1 MATVLTKQRLTL
13 ANPAIPSAIKRGESN
28 PANREDSPGHLLQ
41 RLPSFAAAATLAML
55 LAMTLATAISI
66 RSINQSQSDVR
77 FEELVSSVSQEVDA
91 EFNKSLSE
99 LAAIRGF
106 LEASTDVSP
115 GQFHTFSSALER
127 ENWSVHALGYI
138 KRVEN
143 NETAEFN
150 RMMSL
155 QLNDEFELES
165 DGYRPYYM
173 PVAFTYPETLGI
185 LNPGEDLVFHP
196 RYTPLMKT
204 AELERKI
211 VASSPVP
218 SASNP
223 HDQAVVL
230 VFTPI
235 FTESADLLGSSEIK
249 GFGTGVYRVADF
261 LAGPVERAGLGDI
274 DFRVVDANESSTAQE
289 VFPTPNGSTSD
300 EWAGGT
306 THIVELD
313 LAGRAWQLQ
322 FSQPEGYGITRLESQ
337 LWMIVLGAGLV
348 ITGLATVSMYSLIS
362 GRQSVQSDLTLMT
375 SRMNILLDSALE
387 SILLVGDDDKI
398 VWANQSY
405 ANVFGFNDPDSI
417 VGTEWEATRLGVGV
431 KFDNRRKFVRRLTEI
446 NASHEMAVTSEDIQI
461 NSPEHRI
468 LSMTS
473 APATGDMSE
482 YLGRLWVFRD
492 VTQERTVDR
501 SKSEFVSMV
510 SHELRTPL
518 TSLTG
523 FIELVLDGAGG
534 EVNAG
539 MERLLNKAHSNGL
552 RLSRLVADLLDI
564 SRLEAGNLGLEI
576 SEVSLQGLLP
586 ELTEAVAPQFDEKQ
600 LDLKVRIP
608 EKLRAVWADR
618 ERCAQIF
625 SNLLT
630 NAVRY
635 TPDGGTVTV
644 TGKLVRDQVEI
655 TVRDTGE
662 GIRPENQAR
671 IFDKFVRIAN
681 NGKRPAGST
690 GLGLAIT
697 KTLVETQGG
706 SIRLESEFGKGSAF
720 TVALP
725 VAERPE

>member
-1 MATVLTKQRLTL
+1 
-13 ANPAIPSAIKRGESN
+13 
-28 PANREDSPGHLLQ
+28 
-41 RLPSFAAAATLAML
+41 ML

-66 RSINQSQSDVR
+66 RSINQSQSDLR
-77 FEELVSSVSQEVDA
+77 FDELVDSVSLEVDS

-99 LAAIRGF
+99 LAAIQGF
-106 LEASTDVSP
+106 LEASDDVNPS
-115 GQFHTFSSALER
+115 QFRTFASALER
-127 ENWSVHALGYI
+127 ASWSVHALGYI
-138 KRVEN
+138 KKVAADD
-143 NETAEFN
+143 TAGFN

-155 QLNDEFELES
+155 QLNDDFELGS
-165 DGYRPYYM
+165 DGYQDFYM

-185 LNPGEDLVFHP
+185 LNPGEDLAFHP
-196 RYTPLMKT
+196 RYTPLMNK
-204 AELERKI
+204 AETERQI
-211 VASSPVP
+211 VASPPVP

-235 FTESADLLGSSEIK
+235 FDQHDDLLGVSK
-249 GFGTGVYRVADF
+249 LRGFGTGVYRVADF

-274 DFRVVDANESSTAQE
+274 DFRVVDIGDVGEEQE
-289 VFPTPNGSTSD
+289 VFPVPNGNTNEEWTIGTS
-300 EWAGGT
+300 
-306 THIVELD
+306 HVIELN
-313 LAGRAWQLQ
+313 LAGRDWQLQ
-322 FSQPEGYGITRLESQ
+322 FSQPEGYGITRLESE
-337 LWMIVLGAGLV
+337 LWLIVLAAGLV
-348 ITGLATVSMYSLIS
+348 ITGLATVSMYSLIA

-375 SRMNILLDSALE
+375 RRMNILLDSALE
-387 SILLVGDDDKI
+387 SILLVDDEDRI

-405 ANVFGFNDPDSI
+405 ADVFGFDNSESI
-417 VGTEWEATRLGVGV
+417 IGSDWESARTGVGV
-431 KFDNRRKFVRRLTEI
+431 KFGNRRKFISRLTEI
-446 NASHEMAVTSEDIQI
+446 NHNHELAVTSEDVQI
-461 NSPEHRI
+461 VAPEHRI

-473 APATGDMSE
+473 APATSGTSE

-492 VTQERTVDR
+492 VTQERTVDQ

-523 FIELVLDGAGG
+523 FIELILDGAGG
-534 EVNAG
+534 EVNPG
-539 MERLLNKAHSNGL
+539 MERLLHKAHTNGL
-552 RLSRLVADLLDI
+552 RLSRLVGDLLDI
-564 SRLEAGNLGLEI
+564 SRLEAGNLALEL
-576 SEVSLQGLLP
+576 SEVSLQGLLA
-586 ELTEAVAPQFDEKQ
+586 ELTESMAPQFAEKQ
-600 LDLKVRIP
+600 LSFRLKLP
-608 EKLRAVWADR
+608 EKMRAVWADR
-618 ERCAQIF
+618 ERCAQVF
-625 SNLLT
+625 SNLIT

-635 TPDGGTVTV
+635 TQQDGSVTIS
-644 TGKLVRDQVEI
+644 GKLVGDHIEI

-671 IFDKFVRIAN
+671 IFDKFVRISN
-681 NGKRPAGST
+681 NGKRPPGST

>member
-1 MATVLTKQRLTL
+1 L
-13 ANPAIPSAIKRGESN
+13 ANPAIPRLVK
-28 PANREDSPGHLLQ
+28 DSGRSVAEKDQAAGHLLQ

-66 RSINQSQSDVR
+66 RTINQSQSNLR
-77 FEELVSSVSQEVDA
+77 FEELVDSVALEVDA
-91 EFNKSLSE
+91 EFKKSLSE

-106 LEASTDVSP
+106 LEASGDVNP
-115 GQFHTFSSALER
+115 TQFRTFATALER

-138 KRVEN
+138 KKVN
-143 NETAEFN
+143 DSETADFN

-155 QLNDEFELES
+155 QLNEDFSLES
-165 DGYRPYYM
+165 RGYRPFYL

-185 LNPGEDLVFHP
+185 LNPGEDLINHP
-196 RYTPLMKT
+196 RYTPLMNQ
-204 AELERKI
+204 AELEGKI
-211 VASSPVP
+211 VASPPVP

-235 FTESADLLGSSEIK
+235 FSQPDELLGSSELR

-274 DFRVVDANESSTAQE
+274 DFRVVDIGENEDPQE
-289 VFPTPNGSTSD
+289 VFPIPNGATDKEWVLGTS
-300 EWAGGT
+300 
-306 THIVELD
+306 HVVELN
-313 LAGRAWQLQ
+313 LAGRNWYLQ

-337 LWMIVLGAGLV
+337 LWMIVLAAGLV

-375 SRMNILLDSALE
+375 TRMNILLDSALE
-387 SILLVGDDDKI
+387 SIVLVGDDDRI

-405 ANVFGFNDPDSI
+405 ANAFGFDHPDSI
-417 VGTEWEATRLGVGV
+417 IGTEWETTRSGTGV
-431 KFDNRRKFVRRLTEI
+431 KFGNRRSFMRRLSEI
-446 NASHEMAVTSEDIQI
+446 NDNQELSVTSEDVQI
-461 NSPEHRI
+461 IAPEPRT

-473 APATGDMSE
+473 APATGGTSE
-482 YLGRLWVFRD
+482 YMGRLWVFRD
-492 VTQERTVDR
+492 VTQERTVDK

-534 EVNAG
+534 EVDPG
-539 MERLLNKAHSNGL
+539 IGRLLGKAHSNGL

-564 SRLEAGNLGLEI
+564 SSLEAGNLGLEL
-576 SEVSLQGLLP
+576 SEVSIQGLLT
-586 ELTEAVAPQFDEKQ
+586 ELTESMASQFDEKE
-600 LDLKVRIP
+600 LDLKVKIP
-608 EKLRAVWADR
+608 GKMRAIWADR

-635 TPDGGTVTV
+635 TQQGGSVTV
-644 TGKLVRDQVEI
+644 TGKVVRDQIEI

-662 GIRPENQAR
+662 GIKPEHQAR
-671 IFDKFVRIAN
+671 IFDKFVRISN
-681 NGKRPAGST
+681 NGKRPPGST

-697 KTLVETQGG
+697 KTLAETQGG
-706 SIRLESEFGKGSAF
+706 SIRLESEYGKGSAF

-725 VAERPE
+725 IAERPD

>member
-1 MATVLTKQRLTL
+1 MNGHRQTL
-13 ANPAIPSAIKRGESN
+13 ANPAIPRLHKQSEHSDVGREST
-28 PANREDSPGHLLQ
+28 PGHLLQ

-66 RSINQSQSDVR
+66 RSINVSQSDLR
-77 FEELVSSVSQEVDA
+77 FEELVDSVSLEVDA

-106 LEASTDVSP
+106 LEATDDVTP
-115 GQFHTFSSALER
+115 AQFRTFSSALER
-127 ENWSVHALGYI
+127 ENWSVNALGYI
-138 KRVEN
+138 KKVGAGD
-143 NETAEFN
+143 TAAFN
-150 RMMSL
+150 AMMSE
-155 QLNDEFELES
+155 QLRDEFELES
-165 DGYRPYYM
+165 GGYRSYYM

-196 RYTPLMKT
+196 RYTPLMSR

-211 VASSPVP
+211 VASPPVP

-235 FTESADLLGSSEIK
+235 FRQSADQFGSSELR

-261 LAGPVERAGLGDI
+261 LAGPVERAELGDI
-274 DFRVVDANESSTAQE
+274 DFRVVDISDGGDGQE
-289 VFPTPNGSTSD
+289 VFPVPNGTTQL
-300 EWAGGT
+300 EWATGT
-306 THIVELD
+306 SHVVELD

-322 FSQPEGYGITRLESQ
+322 FSQPDGFGITRLESQ
-337 LWMIVLGAGLV
+337 LWLVVLGAGLV
-348 ITGLATVSMYSLIS
+348 ITGLATVSMYSLIA
-362 GRQSVQSDLTLMT
+362 GRQSIQSDLTLMT
-375 SRMNILLDSALE
+375 TRMNILLDSALE
-387 SILLVGDDDKI
+387 SILLVGDDDRI

-405 ANVFGFNDPDSI
+405 ANVFGFDDPDSI
-417 VGTEWEATRLGVGV
+417 IGTDWESARAGSGV
-431 KFDNRRKFVRRLTEI
+431 KYANRRKFMNRITEI
-446 NASHEMAVTSEDIQI
+446 NRNQELAVTSEDIQI
-461 NSPEHRI
+461 TAPEERI

-473 APATGDMSE
+473 APATSGESE

-523 FIELVLDGAGG
+523 FLELVLDGAGG
-534 EVNAG
+534 EVNPG

-564 SRLEAGNLGLEI
+564 SRLEAGNLGLEF
-576 SEVSLQGLLP
+576 SEVSLQSLVA
-586 ELTEAVAPQFDEKQ
+586 ELTEAMAPQFNEKK
-600 LDLKVRIP
+600 LDIKVKIP
-608 EKLRAVWADR
+608 AKMRAVWADR
-618 ERCAQIF
+618 ERCAQVF

-630 NAVRY
+630 NAIRY
-635 TPDGGTVTV
+635 TPDGGQVIV
-644 TGKLVRDQVEI
+644 SGKLLRDHAEI

-681 NGKRPAGST
+681 NGKRPPGST

-725 VAERPE
+725 TAERPD

>member
-1 MATVLTKQRLTL
+1 MSSEANERYLTL
-13 ANPAIPSAIKRGESN
+13 ANPAISGLIKQSEQESASKDGS
-28 PANREDSPGHLLQ
+28 AGHLLQ

-66 RSINQSQSDVR
+66 RSINQSQSDTR
-77 FEELVSSVSQEVDA
+77 FEELVSSVSLEVDA

-106 LEASTDVSP
+106 LEASTDVGP
-115 GQFHTFSSALER
+115 GQFRTFSSALER

-138 KRVEN
+138 KKVDN
-143 NETAEFN
+143 TETAEFN

-155 QLNDEFELES
+155 QLNDDFQLES
-165 DGYRPYYM
+165 DGYRPYYL

-196 RYTPLMKT
+196 RYTPVMTK
-204 AELERKI
+204 AEQERKI
-211 VASSPVP
+211 VASPPVP

-235 FTESADLLGSSEIK
+235 FTASADIFGSPELK

-274 DFRVVDANESSTAQE
+274 DFRVVDIDDNDAQE
-289 VFPTPNGSTSD
+289 VFPVPNGNTSSR
-300 EWAGGT
+300 WTGGT
-306 THIVELD
+306 SHVVELD

-322 FSQPEGYGITRLESQ
+322 FSQPEGYGITQLESQ
-337 LWMIVLGAGLV
+337 LWMIVLAAGLV

-387 SILLVGDDDKI
+387 SILLVGDDNKI
-398 VWANQSY
+398 GWANQSY
-405 ANVFGFNDPDSI
+405 TNVFGFDNPDSI
-417 VGTEWEATRLGVGV
+417 IGTEWESARSGVGV
-431 KFDNRRKFVRRLTEI
+431 KFDNRRKFMRRLTEI
-446 NASHEMAVTSEDIQI
+446 NNSQEMAVTSEDVQI

-473 APATGDMSE
+473 APATGDTSE

-534 EVNAG
+534 EVNPS

-576 SEVSLQGLLP
+576 SEVSLQGLLT
-586 ELTEAVAPQFDEKQ
+586 ELTESVAPQFNDKQ
-600 LDLKVRIP
+600 LDLKMKIP
-608 EKLRAVWADR
+608 AKLRAVWADR

-635 TPDGGTVTV
+635 TPEGGKVTV
-644 TGKLVRDQVEI
+644 SGKLVRDHVEI

-671 IFDKFVRIAN
+671 IFEKFVRISN

-720 TVALP
+720 TVSLP

>member
-1 MATVLTKQRLTL
+1 M
-13 ANPAIPSAIKRGESN
+13 ANPAIPRILRQNDQSTSV
-28 PANREDSPGHLLQ
+28 RENGSGHLLQ

-66 RSINQSQSDVR
+66 RSINQSQSDLR
-77 FEELVSSVSQEVDA
+77 FEELVDSISLEVDS

-106 LEASTDVSP
+106 LEAADDVTP
-115 GQFHTFSSALER
+115 AQFRIFASALER
-127 ENWSVHALGYI
+127 ENWSVHALGFI
-138 KRVEN
+138 KKVGAGD
-143 NETAEFN
+143 TDEFN
-150 RMMSL
+150 VMMSE
-155 QLNDEFELES
+155 QLHDEFELES
-165 DGYRPYYM
+165 GGYRSYYL
-173 PVAFTYPETLGI
+173 PVAFTYPATLGI
-185 LNPGEDLVFHP
+185 LNPGEDLIFHP
-196 RYTPLMKT
+196 RYTPLMSR

-211 VASSPVP
+211 VASPPVP

-235 FTESADLLGSSEIK
+235 FSQSADSFGTSELR

-261 LAGPVERAGLGDI
+261 LAGPVERAELGDI
-274 DFRVVDANESSTAQE
+274 DFRVVDVSDGGEGQE
-289 VFPTPNGSTSD
+289 VFPVPNGETNRYWAAGTSYV
-300 EWAGGT
+300 
-306 THIVELD
+306 VELN
-313 LAGRAWQLQ
+313 LAGRDWQLQ
-322 FSQPEGYGITRLESQ
+322 FSQPEGYGITQLESQ
-337 LWMIVLGAGLV
+337 LWLIVLGAGLV
-348 ITGLATVSMYSLIS
+348 ITGLATVSMYSLIA
-362 GRQSVQSDLTLMT
+362 GRQSIQSDLTLMT

-387 SILLVGDDDKI
+387 SILLVGDDDRI

-405 ANVFGFNDPDSI
+405 ANVFGFDHPDSI
-417 VGTEWEATRLGVGV
+417 IGAEWESTRAGVGV
-431 KFDNRRKFVRRLTEI
+431 KYANRRKFMSRITEI
-446 NASHEMAVTSEDIQI
+446 NDNQELAVTSEDIQI
-461 NSPEHRI
+461 TAPEART

-473 APATGDMSE
+473 APATSSDSE

-523 FIELVLDGAGG
+523 FLELVLDGAGG
-534 EVNAG
+534 EVNPG

-564 SRLEAGNLGLEI
+564 SRLEAGNLGLELG
-576 SEVSLQGLLP
+576 EVSLQGLIS
-586 ELTEAVAPQFDEKQ
+586 ELAEAMDPQLSEKQ
-600 LDLKVRIP
+600 LDIKVKIP
-608 EKLRAVWADR
+608 GKMRAVWAGK
-618 ERCAQIF
+618 ERCVQVF

-630 NAVRY
+630 NAIRY
-635 TPDGGTVTV
+635 TPEGGQITIS
-644 TGKLVRDQVEI
+644 GKLLRDRAEI

-681 NGKRPAGST
+681 NGKRPPGST

-697 KTLVETQGG
+697 KTLVKTQGG

-725 VAERPE
+725 TAERPE

>member
-1 MATVLTKQRLTL
+1 
-13 ANPAIPSAIKRGESN
+13 
-28 PANREDSPGHLLQ
+28 
-41 RLPSFAAAATLAML
+41 ML

-66 RSINQSQSDVR
+66 RSINQSQSDLR
-77 FEELVSSVSQEVDA
+77 FEELVDSVSLEVDS

-106 LEASTDVSP
+106 LEATDDVDPSM
-115 GQFHTFSSALER
+115 FRTFASALER

-138 KRVEN
+138 KKVPGA
-143 NETAEFN
+143 ETANFN

-155 QLNDEFELES
+155 QLKDEYELES
-165 DGYRPYYM
+165 NGYRSFYM

-196 RYTPLMKT
+196 RYTPLMNA
-204 AELERKI
+204 AELDGKI
-211 VASSPVP
+211 VASPPVP

-230 VFTPI
+230 VFTPV
-235 FTESADLLGSSEIK
+235 FQQSGDGSGTAELR

-274 DFRVVDANESSTAQE
+274 EFRVVDAGDSAEGQE
-289 VFPTPNGSTSD
+289 VFPVPNGSTD
-300 EWAGGT
+300 QEWSGGIS
-306 THIVELD
+306 HVVELD
-313 LAGRAWQLQ
+313 LAGRDWQLQ
-322 FSQPEGYGITRLESQ
+322 FSQPVGYGISRLESR
-337 LWMIVLGAGLV
+337 LWLIVLAAGLI
-348 ITGLATVSMYSLIS
+348 ITGLATVSMYSLIA

-387 SILLVGDDDKI
+387 SILLVGDDNKI
-398 VWANQSY
+398 VWANRSY
-405 ANVFGFNDPDSI
+405 ANVFGFGDPDSI
-417 VGTEWEATRLGVGV
+417 VGADWESTRSGLGV
-431 KFDNRRKFVRRLTEI
+431 KYENRRKFMRRLSEI
-446 NASHEMAVTSEDIQI
+446 NENHELAVTSEDVRITG
-461 NSPEHRI
+461 PEPRT

-473 APATGDMSE
+473 APATSGDSE

-534 EVNAG
+534 DVNPS
-539 MERLLNKAHSNGL
+539 MERLLNKAHSNGR

-564 SRLEAGNLGLEI
+564 SRLEAGNLNLEI
-576 SEVSLQGLLP
+576 SELSLQGLLA
-586 ELTEAVAPQFDEKQ
+586 ELTESMAPQFDEKE
-600 LDLKVRIP
+600 LDLKVKIP
-608 EKLRAVWADR
+608 GKLRAVWADR

-625 SNLLT
+625 SNLLS

-635 TPDGGTVTV
+635 TPAGGKVTV
-644 TGKLVRDQVEI
+644 SGKLVRDQVEI

-671 IFDKFVRIAN
+671 IFDKFVRISDS
-681 NGKRPAGST
+681 GKRPAGST

-706 SIRLESEFGKGSAF
+706 SIRLESEYGKGSAF
-720 TVALP
+720 TVVLP

>member
-1 MATVLTKQRLTL
+1 
-13 ANPAIPSAIKRGESN
+13 
-28 PANREDSPGHLLQ
+28 
-41 RLPSFAAAATLAML
+41 ML

-66 RSINQSQSDVR
+66 RTINQSQSNLR
-77 FEELVSSVSQEVDA
+77 FEELVDGVSLEVES
-91 EFNKSLSE
+91 EFSKSLSE

-106 LEASTDVSP
+106 LEASDYVNLDR
-115 GQFHTFSSALER
+115 FRTFASALER
-127 ENWSVHALGYI
+127 ENWSVHALGFI
-138 KRVEN
+138 KKVD
-143 NETAEFN
+143 ADGIADFN
-150 RMMSL
+150 RMMSA
-155 QLNDEFELES
+155 QLDDEFDLAAN
-165 DGYRPYYM
+165 GTKAYYL

-185 LNPGEDLVFHP
+185 LNPGEDLVDHP
-196 RYTPLMKT
+196 RYTSVMNQ
-204 AELERKI
+204 AETERRI
-211 VASSPVP
+211 VASHPIP

-235 FTESADLLGSSEIK
+235 FDQADDPAGSTNLR

-261 LAGPVERAGLGDI
+261 LSGPVERAELGDVE
-274 DFRVVDANESSTAQE
+274 FRVVDIGNDGGQQE
-289 VFPTPNGSTSD
+289 VFPVPNGKTD
-300 EWAGGT
+300 EEWAGGI
-306 THIVELD
+306 THVVELD
-313 LAGRAWQLQ
+313 LAGRIWQLQ
-322 FSQPEGYGITRLESQ
+322 FSKPEKFGITQLESQ
-337 LWMIVLGAGLV
+337 MWLIVLTAGLV
-348 ITGLATVSMYSLIS
+348 ITGLATVSMYSLIA

-375 SRMNILLDSALE
+375 SRMNTLLDSALE
-387 SILLVGDDDKI
+387 SILLVDDNDRV

-405 ANVFGFNDPDSI
+405 ANVFGYSDPDFI
-417 VGTEWEATRLGVGV
+417 IGTEWESTRTGVGV
-431 KFDNRRKFVRRLTEI
+431 KFNNRRKFIRRLTEI
-446 NASHEMAVTSEDIQI
+446 NSNRELAVTSEDIQI
-461 NSPEHRI
+461 TAPEART

-473 APATGDMSE
+473 APATGSSSE

-534 EVNAG
+534 EVNRET
-539 MERLLNKAHSNGL
+539 ERLLQKAHTNGL

-564 SRLEAGNLGLEI
+564 SRFEAGNLGLEF
-576 SEVSLQGLLP
+576 SELSLQGLLTELVESMALQFEQKQIDVKLKLP
-586 ELTEAVAPQFDEKQ
+586 ENM
-600 LDLKVRIP
+600 
-608 EKLRAVWADR
+608 RAVWADR

-625 SNLLT
+625 SNLLS

-635 TPDGGTVTV
+635 TPNGGSVTISAKIN
-644 TGKLVRDQVEI
+644 GDQVEV

-671 IFDKFVRIAN
+671 IFDKFVRISN
-681 NGKRPAGST
+681 NGKRPPGST

-697 KTLVETQGG
+697 KTLAETQGG
-706 SIRLESEFGKGSAF
+706 SVRLESEYGKGSAF

>member
-1 MATVLTKQRLTL
+1 L
-13 ANPAIPSAIKRGESN
+13 ANPAIPRLLKQGEQPSST
-28 PANREDSPGHLLQ
+28 RENGSGHLLQ

-66 RSINQSQSDVR
+66 RSINQSQSDLR
-77 FEELVSSVSQEVDA
+77 FEELVDSISLEVDS

-106 LEASTDVSP
+106 LEAADDVTP
-115 GQFHTFSSALER
+115 AQFRTFASALER
-127 ENWSVHALGYI
+127 ENWSVHALGFI
-138 KRVEN
+138 KKVGAGDTE
-143 NETAEFN
+143 EFN
-150 RMMSL
+150 EMMST
-155 QLNDEFELES
+155 QLHDSFELES
-165 DGYRPYYM
+165 GGYRSYYL

-185 LNPGEDLVFHP
+185 LNPGEDLIFHP
-196 RYTPLMKT
+196 RYTPLMSR

-211 VASSPVP
+211 VASPPVP

-235 FTESADLLGSSEIK
+235 FEQSPDSFGLTELR

-261 LAGPVERAGLGDI
+261 LAGPVERAELGDI
-274 DFRVVDANESSTAQE
+274 DFRVVDISDGGDGQE
-289 VFPTPNGSTSD
+289 VFPVPNGRTNE
-300 EWAGGT
+300 EWTGGT
-306 THIVELD
+306 SHIVELN
-313 LAGRAWQLQ
+313 LAGRDWQLQ
-322 FSQPEGYGITRLESQ
+322 FSQPEGFGITRLESQ
-337 LWMIVLGAGLV
+337 LWLIVLGAGLV
-348 ITGLATVSMYSLIS
+348 ITGLATVSMYSLIA
-362 GRQSVQSDLTLMT
+362 GRESIQSDLTLMT

-387 SILLVGDDDKI
+387 SILLVDDSNHI

-405 ANVFGFNDPDSI
+405 ANVFGFDDPDSI
-417 VGTEWEATRLGVGV
+417 IGAEWESTRAGIGV
-431 KFDNRRKFVRRLTEI
+431 KFANRRKFVNRLSEI
-446 NASHEMAVTSEDIQI
+446 NVNHELAVTSEDVQI
-461 NSPEHRI
+461 TAPEKRT

-473 APATGDMSE
+473 APATSSEGE

-523 FIELVLDGAGG
+523 FLELVLDGAGG
-534 EVNAG
+534 EVNPG

-552 RLSRLVADLLDI
+552 RLSRLVGDLLDI
-564 SRLEAGNLGLEI
+564 SRLEAGNLGLEFG
-576 SEVSLQGLLP
+576 EVSLQSLMA
-586 ELTEAVAPQFDEKQ
+586 ELVEAMDPQLAEKQ
-600 LDLKVRIP
+600 LDIKVKIP
-608 EKLRAVWADR
+608 GKMRAVWADK

-630 NAVRY
+630 NAIRY
-635 TPDGGTVTV
+635 TPEGGQISI
-644 TGKLVRDQVEI
+644 TGKPFRDRAEV

-671 IFDKFVRIAN
+671 IFDKFVRISN
-681 NGKRPAGST
+681 NGKRPPGST

-725 VAERPE
+725 TAERPE

>member
-1 MATVLTKQRLTL
+1 M
-13 ANPAIPSAIKRGESN
+13 ANPAVTQPLNHAEATTPGKD
-28 PANREDSPGHLLQ
+28 AAAGHLLK

-66 RSINQSQSDVR
+66 RSINQSQSDLR
-77 FEELVSSVSQEVDA
+77 FEELVDLISLEVDA

-106 LEASTDVSP
+106 LEATEYVTP
-115 GQFHTFSSALER
+115 EQFRTFASALER
-127 ENWSVHALGYI
+127 ENWSVNALGFI
-138 KRVEN
+138 KKVAADD
-143 NETAEFN
+143 TADFN
-150 RMMSL
+150 QMMSA
-155 QLNDEFELES
+155 QLDDEFVLES
-165 DGYRPYYM
+165 DGYRAYFL

-196 RYTPLMKT
+196 RYTPLMNE

-211 VASSPVP
+211 VASAPVP

-235 FTESADLLGSSEIK
+235 FSDSLDSSEPTNLR

-261 LAGPVERAGLGDI
+261 LAGPVDRAQIGDI
-274 DFRVVDANESSTAQE
+274 NFRVVDVEEGDIGQE
-289 VFPTPNGSTSD
+289 VFPVPNGATDADWVS
-300 EWAGGT
+300 GI
-306 THIVELD
+306 THVAELN
-313 LAGRAWQLQ
+313 LAGRDWQLQ
-322 FSQPEGYGITRLESQ
+322 FSQPAGYGITRLESQ
-337 LWMIVLGAGLV
+337 LWLIVLTAGLI
-348 ITGLATVSMYSLIS
+348 ITGLATVSMYSLIA
-362 GRQSVQSDLTLMT
+362 GRQSVESDLTLMT
-375 SRMNILLDSALE
+375 NRMNILLDSALE
-387 SILLVGDDDKI
+387 SILLVGDDDRI

-405 ANVFGFNDPDSI
+405 ANVFGFESPDSI
-417 VGTEWEATRLGVGV
+417 IGLEWDSARVGGGVRFEN
-431 KFDNRRKFVRRLTEI
+431 KRKFMRRLTEI
-446 NASHEMAVTSEDIQI
+446 NENHELAVTSEDVQI
-461 NSPEHRI
+461 ASPEPRT

-473 APATGDMSE
+473 APARSAASE

-534 EVNAG
+534 DVNPG
-539 MERLLNKAHSNGL
+539 MERLLTKAHDNGL

-564 SRLEAGNLGLEI
+564 SRFEVGNLGLEM
-576 SEVSLQGLLP
+576 SEVSLQGLIT
-586 ELTEAVAPQFDEKQ
+586 ELTESMHGQFEQKQ
-600 LDLKVRIP
+600 LELSVKIP
-608 EKLRAVWADR
+608 PKLRAVWADR

-635 TPDGGTVTV
+635 TPEGGHITVSA
-644 TGKLVRDQVEI
+644 KLVRDQVELS
-655 TVRDTGE
+655 VRDTGE

-671 IFDKFVRIAN
+671 IFEKFVRLSN

-706 SIRLESEFGKGSAF
+706 SVRLESEFGKGSAF

-725 VAERPE
+725 AAERPD

>member
-1 MATVLTKQRLTL
+1 
-13 ANPAIPSAIKRGESN
+13 
-28 PANREDSPGHLLQ
+28 
-41 RLPSFAAAATLAML
+41 ML

-66 RSINQSQSDVR
+66 RSINQSQSDLR
-77 FEELVSSVSQEVDA
+77 FEELVDSVSLEVDS

-106 LEASTDVSP
+106 LEATDDVDP
-115 GQFHTFSSALER
+115 GMFHTFASALER

-138 KRVEN
+138 KKVPAE
-143 NETAEFN
+143 ETAEFN

-155 QLNDEFELES
+155 QLRDDYALES
-165 DGYRPYYM
+165 NGYRSFYM

-196 RYTPLMKT
+196 RYTPLMNS
-204 AELERKI
+204 AELDGKI
-211 VASSPVP
+211 VASPPVP

-230 VFTPI
+230 VFTPV
-235 FTESADLLGSSEIK
+235 FQKSDDAPGSAELR

-274 DFRVVDANESSTAQE
+274 EFRVVDAGDSPEGQE
-289 VFPTPNGSTSD
+289 VFPVPNGSTD
-300 EWAGGT
+300 KEWSGGIS
-306 THIVELD
+306 HVVELD
-313 LAGRAWQLQ
+313 LAGRDWQLQ
-322 FSQPEGYGITRLESQ
+322 FSQPVGYGISRLESQ
-337 LWMIVLGAGLV
+337 LWLIVLAAGLI
-348 ITGLATVSMYSLIS
+348 ITGLATVSMYSLIA

-405 ANVFGFNDPDSI
+405 ANVFGFGDPDSI
-417 VGTEWEATRLGVGV
+417 VGTDWDSTRAGLGV
-431 KFDNRRKFVRRLTEI
+431 KYENRRTFMRRLSEI
-446 NASHEMAVTSEDIQI
+446 NENHELAVTSEDVRITA
-461 NSPEHRI
+461 PEPRT

-473 APATGDMSE
+473 APATSGDSE

-534 EVNAG
+534 EVNPS

-564 SRLEAGNLGLEI
+564 SRLEAGNLNLEI
-576 SEVSLQGLLP
+576 SEVSLQGLLA
-586 ELTEAVAPQFDEKQ
+586 ELTESMAPQFDEKE
-600 LDLKVRIP
+600 LDLKVKIP
-608 EKLRAVWADR
+608 GKLRAVWADR
-618 ERCAQIF
+618 ERCAQVF
-625 SNLLT
+625 SNLLS

-635 TPDGGTVTV
+635 TPAGGKVTV
-644 TGKLVRDQVEI
+644 IGKLVRDQVEI

-671 IFDKFVRIAN
+671 IFDKFVRISDS
-681 NGKRPAGST
+681 GKRPAGST

-706 SIRLESEFGKGSAF
+706 SIRLESEYGKGSAF
-720 TVALP
+720 TVVLP

>member
-1 MATVLTKQRLTL
+1 
-13 ANPAIPSAIKRGESN
+13 
-28 PANREDSPGHLLQ
+28 
-41 RLPSFAAAATLAML
+41 ML

-66 RSINQSQSDVR
+66 RSINQSQSDLR
-77 FEELVSSVSQEVDA
+77 FEELVDTISLEVDS

-106 LEASTDVSP
+106 LEATDDVSP
-115 GQFHTFSSALER
+115 DQFRVFASALER
-127 ENWSVHALGYI
+127 ENWSVHALGFI
-138 KRVEN
+138 KKVAAS
-143 NETAEFN
+143 ETEEFN
-150 RMMSL
+150 QMMSV
-155 QLNDEFELES
+155 QLNDDFSLES
-165 DGYRPYYM
+165 GGYRPNYM

-196 RYTPLMKT
+196 RYTPLMNT

-235 FTESADLLGSSEIK
+235 FNQGLDEFGSQDLR

-261 LAGPVERAGLGDI
+261 LAGPVERAELGDI
-274 DFRVVDANESSTAQE
+274 DFRVVDMGDGGDGQE
-289 VFPTPNGSTSD
+289 VFPVPNGVTNK
-300 EWAGGT
+300 EWSGGIS
-306 THIVELD
+306 HAVGLD
-313 LAGRAWQLQ
+313 LAGRDWQLQ
-322 FSQPEGYGITRLESQ
+322 FSQPEGYGISQLESQ
-337 LWMIVLGAGLV
+337 LWLIVLGAGLV
-348 ITGLATVSMYSLIS
+348 ITGLATVSMYSLIA
-362 GRQSVQSDLTLMT
+362 GRQSIQSDLTLMT

-387 SILLVGDDDKI
+387 SILLVGDDDRI

-405 ANVFGFNDPDSI
+405 VNVFGFESPDSI
-417 VGTEWEATRLGVGV
+417 IGADWESTRAGVNI
-431 KFDNRRKFVRRLTEI
+431 KYANRRKFMRRISEI
-446 NASHEMAVTSEDIQI
+446 NGNHELAVTSEDVQI
-461 NSPEHRI
+461 TAPEERT

-473 APATGDMSE
+473 APAMSSDSE

-534 EVNAG
+534 DVNPN
-539 MERLLNKAHSNGL
+539 MERLLNKAHSNGV

-564 SRLEAGNLGLEI
+564 SRLEAGNLGIEF
-576 SEVSLQGLLP
+576 SEVSLQGLLT
-586 ELTEAVAPQFDEKQ
+586 ELTESMSAEFDEKQ
-600 LDLKVRIP
+600 LDLKLKMP
-608 EKLRAVWADR
+608 GKMRAVWADR
-618 ERCAQIF
+618 ERCAQVF
-625 SNLLT
+625 TNLLT

-635 TPDGGTVTV
+635 TPEGGQVTIS
-644 TGKLVRDQVEI
+644 GKLVRDQLEI

-671 IFDKFVRIAN
+671 IFDKFVRISN
-681 NGKRPAGST
+681 NGKRPPGST

-697 KTLVETQGG
+697 KTLVESQGG

-720 TVALP
+720 TVVLP
-725 VAERPE
+725 AAERPE